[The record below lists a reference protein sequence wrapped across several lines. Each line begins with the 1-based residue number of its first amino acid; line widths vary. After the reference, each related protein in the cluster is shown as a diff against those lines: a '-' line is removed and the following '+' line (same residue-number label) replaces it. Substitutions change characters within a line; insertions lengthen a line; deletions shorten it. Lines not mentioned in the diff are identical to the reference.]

1 MIELKA
7 PAKINWFLRVLN
19 LRDDGFHEII
29 SLIQKVSIYDTLTF
43 KSSAELTLKTDQ
55 QIPVAKNL
63 VYRTAEMLKKEC
75 DVAAG
80 AEIVLTKNIPEAA
93 GLGGGSSD
101 AAATLEGLNELWSLG
116 LSKKELFGFAERI
129 GSDVPFFLAGPLAFV
144 EGRGE
149 KITGHPA
156 LKPANVLLV
165 KPDIDVSTRWAYE
178 EFSQRHDH
186 DGDSD
191 LTRKWNKTDNTQLLI
206 GDISKAQY
214 GNSGHIVNDLE
225 LVTIKRFP
233 VIADIKER
241 MMEQGAALSLMSGSG
256 PTVFGVFGS
265 PGEAGKASK
274 LFEDCWTSVVR
285 TIID

>member
-29 SLIQKVSIYDTLTF
+29 SLIQKVSIYDILTF
-43 KSSAELTLKTDQ
+43 KASADLTLKTDQ

-75 DVAAG
+75 DVTAG
-80 AEIVLTKNIPEAA
+80 AEVVLTKNIPEAA

-101 AAATLEGLNELWSLG
+101 AAATLTGLNELWSLG
-116 LSKKELFGFAERI
+116 LSKNELFRFAERI
-129 GSDVPFFLAGPLAFV
+129 GSDVPFFLAGPLALV

-149 KITGHPA
+149 KITGQPA
-156 LKPANVLLV
+156 MKPADILLD
-165 KPDIDVSTRWAYE
+165 KPYIDVSTRWAYE
-178 EFSQRHDH
+178 EFSLRHGH
-186 DGDSD
+186 AGGSD
-191 LTRKWNKTDNTQLLI
+191 LTRHGNKADNTQLLI
-206 GDISKAQY
+206 GEISKAQY
-214 GNSGHIVNDLE
+214 GSSGHIVNDLE
-225 LVTIKRFP
+225 SVTVKRFP

-241 MMEQGAALSLMSGSG
+241 MMKQGAVLSLMSGSG
-256 PTVFGVFGS
+256 PTVFGVFNS
-265 PGEAGKASK
+265 ATEAGQASK
-274 LFEDCWTSVVR
+274 LFEDCWVSAVR